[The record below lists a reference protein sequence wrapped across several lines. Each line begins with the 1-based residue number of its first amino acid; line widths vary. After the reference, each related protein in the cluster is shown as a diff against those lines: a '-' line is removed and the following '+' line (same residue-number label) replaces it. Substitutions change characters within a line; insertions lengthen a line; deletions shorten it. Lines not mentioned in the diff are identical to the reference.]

1 MSGQAWLR
9 LAGVIA
15 AAVVV
20 QVGILNGLTVDGA
33 HPDGFLLVAIA
44 AGMVAGPQRGA
55 VIAFV
60 VGLVADLFVL
70 TPFGLSALVFVL
82 VAFGVGAV
90 ASLPAGRL
98 PYGFRMMMALAGSIA
113 GTLLFSGISALLG
126 QPKLPGHQLVVVV
139 AVVAVAGVVLVVPA
153 TAALSWAVN
162 VGPARDLASVSGG
175 SALR

>member
-1 MSGQAWLR
+1 
-9 LAGVIA
+9 
-15 AAVVV
+15 
-20 QVGILNGLTVDGA
+20 
-33 HPDGFLLVAIA
+33 
-44 AGMVAGPQRGA
+44 
-55 VIAFV
+55 
-60 VGLVADLFVL
+60 
-70 TPFGLSALVFVL
+70 
-82 VAFGVGAV
+82 
-90 ASLPAGRL
+90 
-98 PYGFRMMMALAGSIA
+98 MMMALAGSIA